1 MMEFS
6 KYKFWFL
13 IPILAIPIAVSDNF
27 IVRERP
33 SADIHIEG
41 PKLIIDHDGGADDA
55 MAIFMALIY
64 EQYFNGPKVIG
75 LTTTHGNV
83 DETQSFYNSQ
93 RLLDIAGR
101 PEVPIYRGS
110 NFSLVISV
118 PSDFYFGHDGLGD
131 NDHEEIKPIDA
142 QPQHAALSFIE
153 LTNKYPGEITIVA
166 LGALTNIALAIRL
179 DSTFISRLS
188 HMYVAAGHV
197 YSPEYSSPEYNA
209 EQDAESYYVIAK
221 NAYPEKITFVPFSQV
236 DSLNVSKEWRQ
247 DVLGAIPTKII
258 NSLNKFERIS
268 MNASDS
274 LQWSLLDPIA
284 MGIVLN
290 KSIVS
295 DVKYSKNSI
304 ILCGDR
310 RGINTNEFTIKE
322 DANARLVNGVFKEEY
337 QNLLFSIFSAEL
349 C

>member
-1 MMEFS
+1 M
-6 KYKFWFL
+6 
-13 IPILAIPIAVSDNF
+13 IAKSSN
-27 IVRERP
+27 
-33 SADIHIEG
+33 ADIHIEG

-64 EQYFNGPKVIG
+64 EQYFNGRIDG
-75 LTTTHGNV
+75 LVPPRHYITTAPSTSI
-83 DETQSFYNSQ
+83 QQ
-93 RLLDIAGR
+93 PLQ
-101 PEVPIYRGS
+101 VPIYRGS

-197 YSPEYSSPEYNA
+197 YS
-209 EQDAESYYVIAK
+209 
-221 NAYPEKITFVPFSQV
+221 
-236 DSLNVSKEWRQ
+236 
-247 DVLGAIPTKII
+247 
-258 NSLNKFERIS
+258 
-268 MNASDS
+268 
-274 LQWSLLDPIA
+274 
-284 MGIVLN
+284 
-290 KSIVS
+290 
-295 DVKYSKNSI
+295 
-304 ILCGDR
+304 DR